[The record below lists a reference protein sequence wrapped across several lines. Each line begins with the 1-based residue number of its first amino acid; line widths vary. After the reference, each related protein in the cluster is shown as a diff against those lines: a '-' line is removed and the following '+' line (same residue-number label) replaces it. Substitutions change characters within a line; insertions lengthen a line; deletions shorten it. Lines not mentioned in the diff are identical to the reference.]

1 MSEHHKKV
9 KPLPSFKAN
18 IEEKKQTVLTEN
30 ETVPGQEEV
39 KTPSPPNDKK
49 DSDVLE
55 TEQDNSLENVMRLF
69 SEKVH
74 VNYNCKM
81 RDSCE
86 RT

>member
-18 IEEKKQTVLTEN
+18 VEEKKQAVPTEN
-30 ETVPGQEEV
+30 ETVPGQEEA
-39 KTPSPPNDKK
+39 KTPSPPKDKR

-55 TEQDNSLENVMRLF
+55 REQDNTLENVMRLF

-74 VNYNCKM
+74 VHYDCKM
-81 RDSCE
+81 RECSE